1 MLENDITLLDIKTKF
16 IKFFEDYAQDSTIN
30 RKKVIISKILNGCI
44 MSNYDNSQNQYIHIR
59 FDINIPDNYVYNENT
74 IFYIIDVENKKNDI
88 YNIQPEYIN
97 NINEI
102 HSISRGCYVYDLYKE
117 SCKNDSKKN
126 EF

>member
-1 MLENDITLLDIKTKF
+1 MYTVITSIVSNKQKQYDKLPVKNISE
-16 IKFFEDYAQDSTIN
+16 IYASI
-30 RKKVIISKILNGCI
+30 
-44 MSNYDNSQNQYIHIR
+44 
-59 FDINIPDNYVYNENT
+59 DINIPDNYVYNENT